1 MKTRLLAFRF
11 AIQGIVY
18 GLKTE
23 AHLRFHVLAAILVI
37 GFGYWF
43 SISPIEWCLVTI
55 AMGIVISAEL
65 INAALERLADRITKE
80 EDPLIGQAKDLG
92 AGAVLIASIMAVC
105 IAIWVF
111 GPYIYRL
118 LS

>member
-11 AIQGIVY
+11 AIQGIVH

-23 AHLRFHVLAAILVI
+23 AHLRFHVLAALLVI
-37 GFGYWF
+37 GLGCWL
-43 SISPIEWCLVTI
+43 SIRPIEWCLVTI
-55 AMGIVISAEL
+55 AIGAVISGEL

-92 AGAVLIASIMAVC
+92 AGAVLVVSIMAVC

-111 GPYIYRL
+111 GPYIYCL
-118 LS
+118 LN